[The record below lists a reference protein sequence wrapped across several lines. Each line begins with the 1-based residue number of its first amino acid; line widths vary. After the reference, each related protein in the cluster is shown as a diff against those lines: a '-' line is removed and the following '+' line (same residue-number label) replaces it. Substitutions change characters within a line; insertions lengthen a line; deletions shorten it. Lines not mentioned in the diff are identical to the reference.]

1 MPNSGVLKAP
11 QAYFSTSPWRDAQS
25 NLVIVVNRPDDPT
38 MLEPAQK
45 RRLRW
50 RTPEPRQKGS
60 ARVRCAIDVKEGAT
74 RLCTANES
82 AARIRVLCVLKP
94 RSEHARHSPAGFP
107 NSWQAFVRA

>member
-11 QAYFSTSPWRDAQS
+11 KAYFSTSPWRDAQTC
-25 NLVIVVNRPDDPT
+25 LVIVGNRPDDPT
-38 MLEPAQK
+38 TLELAQK

-74 RLCTANES
+74 LLCTAN
-82 AARIRVLCVLKP
+82 ARSTDLTALCAET
-94 RSEHARHSPAGFP
+94 SFGAR
-107 NSWQAFVRA
+107 RALFC